1 MPSAP
6 RNDEGEIVEP
16 PNSTVDDWLGQQVS
30 EDEEGVDE
38 LLDETGGDVEE
49 AERRFLE
56 RSHEDRPDR
65 LPTEERRT

>member
-1 MPSAP
+1 MTGAE

-16 PNSTVDDWLGQQVS
+16 PNSTVDDWLGQQAS
-30 EDEEGVDE
+30 ADEEEVDK

-49 AERRFLE
+49 AQRQFPD

-65 LPTEERRT
+65 LPTDERRT